1 MSTFFLSPSYVQ
13 IQSSKRQLTIHQR
26 TNLQKNILDEKRLV
40 VEEWL
45 ITMFMN
51 KLRKASII
59 AGRKGPYP
67 LYRCIVEESEDAVQ
81 EEVATVIDKYVIVQ
95 VFTYGGFLP
104 CTFQKQSVF
113 TLDKFTRV
121 MLKRNRNLIL
131 QCLENLE
138 TDT

>member
-1 MSTFFLSPSYVQ
+1 VSTFFLSPSYVQ

>member
-1 MSTFFLSPSYVQ
+1 
-13 IQSSKRQLTIHQR
+13 
-26 TNLQKNILDEKRLV
+26 LDEKRLV

-59 AGRKGPYP
+59 ASGKGPYT
-67 LYRCIVEESEDAVQ
+67 LYRNIIEESEEAVQ
-81 EEVATVIDKYVIVQ
+81 EEVATVIDKYVVVQ
-95 VFTYGGFLP
+95 VLTYGCFLP
-104 CTFQKQSVF
+104 CNFQRQSVF

-138 TDT
+138 TVT

>member
-1 MSTFFLSPSYVQ
+1 
-13 IQSSKRQLTIHQR
+13 
-26 TNLQKNILDEKRLV
+26 
-40 VEEWL
+40 
-45 ITMFMN
+45 MFMN

-59 AGRKGPYP
+59 ASRKGPYT
-67 LYRCIVEESEDAVQ
+67 LYRYIVEESEDAVQ
-81 EEVATVIDKYVIVQ
+81 EEVATVTDKYVVVQ

-104 CTFQKQSVF
+104 CNFQKQSVF

-138 TDT
+138 TDTWWLVANNFSIDKSLTKTEKLLKHIFAICIQSEFPKMICNEYYFKK

>member
-1 MSTFFLSPSYVQ
+1 MSTFFLSQSYVQ
-13 IQSSKRQLTIHQR
+13 IQGSKRQLTIHQR

>member
-1 MSTFFLSPSYVQ
+1 MSTFFLSQSYVQ
-13 IQSSKRQLTIHQR
+13 IQGSKRQLTIHQR

-59 AGRKGPYP
+59 AGRKGPYT
-67 LYRCIVEESEDAVQ
+67 LYRYIVEESEDAVQ
-81 EEVATVIDKYVIVQ
+81 EEVATVIDKYVVVQ

-104 CTFQKQSVF
+104 CNFQKQSVF

-121 MLKRNRNLIL
+121 MMKRNRNLIL